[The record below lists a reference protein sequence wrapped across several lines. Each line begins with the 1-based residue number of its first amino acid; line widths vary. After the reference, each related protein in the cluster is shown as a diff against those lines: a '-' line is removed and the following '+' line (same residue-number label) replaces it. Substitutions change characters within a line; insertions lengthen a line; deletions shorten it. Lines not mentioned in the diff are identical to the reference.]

1 MPAPRLSIAMGRT
14 IPLHCDEAMAR
25 EIADLARDYGITEHE
40 VVRQLV
46 EIGLEELER
55 LEHA

>member
-1 MPAPRLSIAMGRT
+1 MGRT
-14 IPLHCDEAMAR
+14 IPLRCDDAMER
-25 EIADLARDYGITEHE
+25 QIVELARDYGITERE

-55 LEHA
+55 FERA